1 MTNGAGELLFY
12 ADDNGAVRLHVRTL
26 SEHLGNIF
34 DEGELHR
41 EATVRRFRI
50 VRTEGSREVSRE
62 VDHDSLPALL
72 AVGFRVC
79 SVDKRTLMRCFTLAD
94 RERRPI
100 SETPSRI
107 SVSPTPSTRPI
118 GVKDEA
124 AQVADWLVWAG
135 ERDGGAGMLPRALML
150 KSSTLQRF

>member
-1 MTNGAGELLFY
+1 MTNGAGELLFF

-62 VDHDSLPALL
+62 VDHYSLPAIL
-72 AVGFRVC
+72 AVGFRVR
-79 SVDKRTLMRCFTLAD
+79 SVDKRALMRRFTLAYRD
-94 RERRPI
+94 RLPI
-100 SETPSRI
+100 SETASRI
-107 SVSPTPSTRPI
+107 SVSPTPSTRLFALSGPPCACFI

-124 AQVADWLVWAG
+124 ARSSYEIEGVA
-135 ERDGGAGMLPRALML
+135 
-150 KSSTLQRF
+150 